1 MHLTPGQNA
10 EKEILPSIIGLSLS
24 LTDSSETWGHIK
36 LQQGKI
42 FSSAKYEDVLRN
54 VYPISDWPMKCI
66 PILGVTLL
74 LFVFECR

>member
-1 MHLTPGQNA
+1 MHLILGQNA

-36 LQQGKI
+36 LRQGKI

-66 PILGVTLL
+66 PILRATSTSFCV
-74 LFVFECR
+74 